1 MSELQKFVLEVLDGR
16 RIHDGSVRK
25 FDMFSSIL
33 ETHLAWWPLCYI
45 FAVLGAPN
53 GIRVGAAKGQSCP
66 PRPTLSLETCTED
79 DSEVLENETK
89 REDAD
94 S

>member
-1 MSELQKFVLEVLDGR
+1 MSVLQNFDLEALEAEEFMTAVFASSTCSHRSWKLILRGG
-16 RIHDGSVRK
+16 HFATFSQFSVRR
-25 FDMFSSIL
+25 M
-33 ETHLAWWPLCYI
+33 
-45 FAVLGAPN
+45 V
-53 GIRVGAAKGQSCP
+53 RVGAAKGQSCP
-66 PRPTLSLETCTED
+66 PRPTLSLEKCTED